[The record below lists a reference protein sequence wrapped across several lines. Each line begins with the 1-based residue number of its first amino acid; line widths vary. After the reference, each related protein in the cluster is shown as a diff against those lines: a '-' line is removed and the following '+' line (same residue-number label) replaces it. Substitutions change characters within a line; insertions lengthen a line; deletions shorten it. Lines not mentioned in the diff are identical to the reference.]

1 MNLLV
6 DAGKRPRALLAL
18 ENGLVLQGFSAG
30 ADGETFGEVVFN
42 TSMTGYPE
50 VISDPSYAGQIVA
63 LTYPQ
68 VGNYGVCEAD
78 LQSDTPALKGLIVHD
93 MCYTPSNWQSDY
105 ALPTWLKKQGIVA
118 IEGVDT
124 RTITLAVRRAGA
136 MRGVISTQ
144 DLDPESLL
152 ARVRESSFISDHN
165 YVADVSRDH
174 ITTLPA
180 SSKEN
185 VQSDERHTVVVYNF
199 GVKKSILKS
208 LQSVGCEVQVVPWDT
223 APEDV
228 LALRPDGVM
237 LSNGPGDPRSVSE
250 LAEIAHA
257 LIGTVPLFGIC
268 LGNQALSLAAGA
280 HIDKLPFGHHGGN
293 EPVMNMLTNRVEITA
308 QNHNYVPIF
317 SSFGQLIPE
326 LSGGISEHP
335 SDGDLR
341 FWCKRHIAPVV
352 QTKEFGRIRLTHINL
367 NDGSLEGVQFLD
379 QPAFS
384 LQYHPEAAPG
394 PHDALYAFDAFKALM
409 RGEENY
415 LACGE
420 RCK

>member
-136 MRGVISTQ
+136 MRGAISTQ

-293 EPVMNMLTNRVEITA
+293 EPVMNMLT
-308 QNHNYVPIF
+308 IF